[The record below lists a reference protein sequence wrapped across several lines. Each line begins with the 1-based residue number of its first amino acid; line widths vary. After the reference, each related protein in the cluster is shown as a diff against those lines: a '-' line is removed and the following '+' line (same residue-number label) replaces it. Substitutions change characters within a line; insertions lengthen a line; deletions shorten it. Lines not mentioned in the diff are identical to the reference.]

1 MFGKKKSSSSSLLTL
16 LKGVVNTSM
25 AAVDVATLTGS
36 VRKSAASISELVST
50 TASASEEMVSTVQGI
65 ASHAASAS
73 ENATRVGQEVHAAA
87 NVMAGVHADM
97 EHTAECMKK
106 LQGAS
111 EEIQKVVGSINDIS
125 DQTNLL
131 ALNAAIE
138 AARAGDA
145 GKGFAVVADEVRKL
159 SAMSQ
164 KSTTQITE
172 TIQRIQQDIQDVV
185 AAVAKSQQ
193 GVTEG
198 SDKVMSL
205 QASAEEI
212 GQLMTSIAH
221 STQEQSEASQQISES
236 IFEVSQVAENN
247 EKETSAILGLLDQLV
262 GVVEKERLMLA
273 EEDIPKKVRI
283 LAQADHALWK
293 KKIVDFD
300 MGRIELDPEDAGDP
314 TCCRLG
320 KWYYGE
326 GQKDFGANEDFKA
339 IEDPHN
345 TVHATAKE
353 AILRRQS
360 NPSCDIS
367 DLVKRLNDA
376 SVEVVEKLQTL
387 EEL

>member
-1 MFGKKKSSSSSLLTL
+1 
-16 LKGVVNTSM
+16 
-25 AAVDVATLTGS
+25 
-36 VRKSAASISELVST
+36 
-50 TASASEEMVSTVQGI
+50 MVSTVQGI
-65 ASHAASAS
+65 ASHASSAS
-73 ENATRVGQEVHAAA
+73 ESASKVGQEVMAAA
-87 NVMAGVHADM
+87 SVMGDVHTDM
-97 EHTAECMKK
+97 QHTASCMAK

-111 EEIQKVVGSINDIS
+111 EEIQNVVGSINDIS

-159 SAMSQ
+159 SSLSQ

-172 TIQRIQQDIQDVV
+172 TIQRIQRDIQDVV
-185 AAVAKSQQ
+185 KAVEKSQD

-198 SDKVMSL
+198 SKRVSAL
-205 QASAEEI
+205 QESADEI

-247 EKETSAILGLLDQLV
+247 EKETSSILGLLDQLV
-262 GVVEKERLMLA
+262 GVVENQRGILA
-273 EEDIPKKVRI
+273 EEDIPGKVVI

-300 MGRIELDPEDAGDP
+300 MGRISLNPEDAGDHK
-314 TCCRLG
+314 CCRLG

-326 GQKDFGANEDFKA
+326 GQGKFGDIDEFKA
-339 IEDPHN
+339 IENPHLA
-345 TVHATAKE
+345 VHESAKE

-360 NPSCDIS
+360 NPTCDIS
-367 DLVKRLNDA
+367 DLVKKLEDA
-376 SVEVVEKLQTL
+376 SVEVVDHLKKL
-387 EEL
+387 EN

>member
-1 MFGKKKSSSSSLLTL
+1 MFSKSKKGGNSLKPL
-16 LKGVVNTSM
+16 LKGIVDTSM
-25 AAVDVATLTGS
+25 ASIEVATLTGS
-36 VRKSAASISELVST
+36 VRKSAISISELVST

-65 ASHAASAS
+65 ASHASSAS
-73 ENATRVGQEVHAAA
+73 ENASKVSQEVQAAA
-87 NVMAGVHADM
+87 GVMGGVHTDM
-97 EHTAECMKK
+97 QHTAACMEK

-111 EEIQKVVGSINDIS
+111 EEIQNVVGSINDIS

-138 AARAGDA
+138 AAREGDA

-159 SAMSQ
+159 SSLSQ

-172 TIQRIQQDIQDVV
+172 TIKRIQNDIQD
-185 AAVAKSQQ
+185 AFKAVEKSQA

-198 SDKVMSL
+198 SERVTAL
-205 QASAEEI
+205 QESADEI
-212 GQLMTSIAH
+212 GSLMTSIAH

-247 EKETSAILGLLDQLV
+247 EKETSSILGLLDQLV
-262 GVVEKERLMLA
+262 GVVEKQRAILA
-273 EEDIPKKVRI
+273 EEDIVGKVVI

-300 MGRIELDPEDAGDP
+300 MGRVSLNPEDAGDH

-320 KWYYGE
+320 KWYYEE
-326 GQKDFGANEDFKA
+326 GKKQFGSMDEFKA
-339 IEDPHN
+339 IEEPHMA
-345 TVHATAKE
+345 VHSSAKE

-367 DLVKRLNDA
+367 DLVN
-376 SVEVVEKLQTL
+376 QL
-387 EEL
+387 EEASTEVIDHLKHLEEQ